1 MRAVLAAIEGS
12 QDETRFSAAIYV
24 RQYRPGAPGRARA
37 LHFQRGFAA
46 MKPAEHDDPASRN
59 GRKNG
64 MGRALGLGLI
74 TGAADDDCSAIG
86 TYASAGARFGTDLL
100 WTAPATLPMMYTVV
114 YLSSKLGQVSGR
126 GLFHVIKDF
135 YPRWLLWSVLI
146 GVLAGNAVEAAADLG
161 GMAAAIN
168 IFVPLPIPVIVLA
181 VALVIFALQVFGS
194 YTLIRNVFRWLALA
208 LLAYI
213 AAAFLAKPDAAA
225 VLRGTL
231 IPTIEFSREFL
242 SILVAIIGTTLSA
255 YLYTWQSNQE
265 VEEEITEGRT
275 TLRERK
281 GATEGEL
288 RRSRRDILIGMTFS
302 NVIMYFI
309 ILSTGATLYESGQNE
324 IETAAQAA
332 EALRPLAGEAA
343 SILFAAGIIG
353 VGFLA
358 VPVMT
363 TGAAY
368 DLAQTLGWRSSL
380 HARAREAPRFYAAI
394 GVFTAIAVGLNFL
407 GFNPM
412 KALVWSGIVQG
423 FSTPPLLLLIM
434 LMTNDRRIMGDQVNS
449 RGTNVLGWTTTAA
462 IFSATVGLVATW
474 FM

>member
-1 MRAVLAAIEGS
+1 MRQAGS
-12 QDETRFSAAIYV
+12 DRSTPPEESKGGI
-24 RQYRPGAPGRARA
+24 
-37 LHFQRGFAA
+37 
-46 MKPAEHDDPASRN
+46 
-59 GRKNG
+59 
-64 MGRALGLGLI
+64 GRALGLGLI

-86 TYASAGARFGTDLL
+86 TYASAGARFGPDLL
-100 WTAPATLPMMYTVV
+100 WTAPVTLPMMYAVV

-135 YPRWLLWSVLI
+135 YPRWLLWSVLL
-146 GVLAGNAVEAAADLG
+146 GVLVGNTIEAAADLG

-168 IFVPLPIPVIVLA
+168 IFVPLPIPLIVLF
-181 VALVIFALQVFGS
+181 VAALIFALQVFGS
-194 YTLIRNVFRWLALA
+194 YTLIRNIFRWLALA
-208 LLAYI
+208 LLAYVG
-213 AAAFLAKPDAAA
+213 AAILAKPDAAA

-231 IPTIEFSREFL
+231 LPRIEFNREFL

-255 YLYTWQSNQE
+255 YLYTWQSNEE
-265 VEEEITEGRT
+265 VEEEIAQGRT

-281 GATEGEL
+281 GATDSEL
-288 RRSRRDILIGMTFS
+288 RRSRRDILIGMMFS
-302 NVIMYFI
+302 NLIMYFI
-309 ILSTGATLYESGQNE
+309 ILSTGATLYKAGRHD
-324 IETAAQAA
+324 IDTAAQAA
-332 EALRPLAGEAA
+332 EALRPLAGQAA
-343 SILFAAGIIG
+343 SVLFAAGVIG

-368 DLAQTLGWRSSL
+368 DVAQAIGWKNSL
-380 HARAREAPRFYAAI
+380 HARAREAPKFYLAI
-394 GVFTAIAVGLNFL
+394 GFFTAIAAGLNFL

-434 LMTNDRRIMGDQVNS
+434 LMTNNRRIMGDQVNS
-449 RGTNVLGWTTTAA
+449 RSTNILGWATTSA
-462 IFSATVGLVATW
+462 IFSATIGLVATW